1 MAGWATPVAVNAL
14 WGPSSIILES
24 LNPIM
29 WSISSTRGVAV
40 LGKASSHGV
49 SIPTLCTPCP
59 ACLLVTVG
67 GDVAGEACTGEEYGS
82 SRPRGFGG
90 GIAYAMM

>member
-1 MAGWATPVAVNAL
+1 MAGWATPVAVKAL
-14 WGPSSIILES
+14 CGPSSITLES
-24 LNPIM
+24 LNPMM

-59 ACLLVTVG
+59 ICLLVIV
-67 GDVAGEACTGEEYGS
+67 EETIEGKLVPGKNMAVLG
-82 SRPRGFGG
+82 RDDLDD
-90 GIAYAMM
+90 A